1 MKIPNITDLR
11 NIYQI
16 LLKNGIVNNRDIEK
30 YLYNPELS
38 NYKFNISFLEVD
50 ILNLGSFIPEINK
63 DKNLSLFSFD
73 LSLCVDISFDES
85 PTPLDIIS
93 ALSVTIKQKIEG
105 VLKDEVATH
114 IEAKSGWHLDKDVF
128 KIDEAQ
134 IGQDQEFYHPLYHM
148 HFGGHYLTNDSE
160 LQNSKIAVFEAP
172 RLIHPPLD
180 GVLAIDFVLRNFYSN
195 TTQIKDIINDIEYIR
210 IINNARE
217 LYWKPY
223 YEAIAN
229 YWGSRKN
236 EDPYLIYGKTLID
249 NSIYF
254 KNQKTR

>member
-1 MKIPNITDLR
+1 MAKKMKKVAINITDLR
-11 NIYQI
+11 SLYQMLSKEAI
-16 LLKNGIVNNRDIEK
+16 IQSDDIDT
-30 YLYNPELS
+30 YLYSSELS
-38 NYKFNISFLEVD
+38 EYKFKISFFKIDRLT
-50 ILNLGSFIPEINK
+50 LGTFIPTISNEEDVIIT
-63 DKNLSLFSFD
+63 FD
-73 LSLCVDISFDES
+73 LHVEISFDTS
-85 PTPLDIIS
+85 SSTDIIS
-93 ALSVTIKQKIEG
+93 ALNVTITQTIIGELEDKELI
-105 VLKDEVATH
+105 
-114 IEAKSGWHLDKDVF
+114 IAKSGWHLDKDLGKDVNP
-128 KIDEAQ
+128 K
-134 IGQDQEFYHPLYHM
+134 FYHPLYHM
-148 HFGGHYLTNDSE
+148 HFGGSHLTTDEDLKDS
-160 LQNSKIAVFEAP
+160 KVAVFGAP

-195 TTQIKDIINDIEYIR
+195 TTQIKDIINDIDYIR

-236 EDPYLIYGKTLID
+236 EDLYLIYGKTLID